1 MNIADRKFIL
11 DCKLKTILKFIKLS
25 WKNTDKI
32 QEIIK
37 VINSNNEYL
46 KQSVINKYKKYEK
59 N

>member
-11 DCKLKTILKFIKLS
+11 DCKLKTILKFIKPS

-46 KQSVINKYKKYEK
+46 KQSVVNKYKEYEK